1 MSSRTTPRD
10 GSGSSGVRGGVTE
23 PAHLGDERT
32 TLLSFLQRQR
42 DLVAWKLQGADDDA
56 LRRVATPSGLAPHRL
71 VRHLTLVERGWLRH
85 VVAGEPDPDSAG
97 RSRQE
102 REQVDP
108 GTTMDELLAEYR
120 AESAR
125 CDEVV
130 AASDLDRVSAERG
143 VSLRWVLLHLVEET
157 SRHLGHLDLLREQAD
172 GAVGE
177 EP

>member
-1 MSSRTTPRD
+1 MTSTTTTDD
-10 GSGSSGVRGGVTE
+10 GSTNGVRGGVTE

-32 TLLSFLQRQR
+32 TLLGFLQRQR
-42 DLVAWKLQGADDDA
+42 DLVAWKLQGADDGD
-56 LRRVATPSGLAPHRL
+56 LRRVATPSSLAPHQL
-71 VRHLTLVERGWLRH
+71 VRHLTLVEQGWLRH
-85 VVAGEPDPDSAG
+85 VVAGEPDPGAG
-97 RSRQE
+97 TTRAE
-102 REQVDP
+102 REQVPP
-108 GTTMDELLAEYR
+108 GTTMVELLAEYR

-157 SRHLGHLDLLREQAD
+157 GRHLGHLDLLREQAD